1 MKHLFLLAA
10 ATTLSLLS
18 ANAQSDAN
26 TTVIQG
32 AFQEFNSNGGRTGVD
47 FHAPEATIGSPYLF
61 DKWVKGTVVTATD
74 TVVANP
80 GYRFNY
86 NKMTGVLLV
95 TQDQQTYIALD
106 KGSFKAFSLNDPLG
120 NVRSFEMVRAV
131 NPNSFVEVV
140 TKGSKYAIY
149 KLIKTKFKK
158 ADYRTDGLTETGD
171 RENQYI
177 DEFEYYVVNVSG
189 KPASAAKFV
198 LKRKSIK
205 EAFGADVAKVEG
217 YFAQHKDDDINDL
230 FVKDLGEY
238 LNQ

>member
-1 MKHLFLLAA
+1 MPWSGSFYW
-10 ATTLSLLS
+10 
-18 ANAQSDAN
+18 
-26 TTVIQG
+26 

-106 KGSFKAFSLNDPLG
+106 KGSFKAFTLSDPLG
-120 NVRSFEMVRAV
+120 NLHSFEVVRSV

-140 TKGSKYAIY
+140 TKGNKYAIY
-149 KLIKTKFKK
+149 KLIKTKYKK
-158 ADYRTDGLTETGD
+158 ADYRTDGLTESGD
-171 RENQYI
+171 KENQYI
-177 DEFEYYVVNVSG
+177 DEFEYYVVNVSA
-189 KPASAAKFV
+189 KAAPAAKFS
-198 LKRKSIK
+198 LKKKSIK
-205 EAFGADVAKVEG
+205 EAFGAGGPNVDA
-217 YFAQHKDDDINDL
+217 YFAQHKDDDINEA
-230 FVKDLGEY
+230 FVKELGEY

>member
-1 MKHLFLLAA
+1 MKNLLLLVT

-18 ANAQSDAN
+18 AQAQTDVN

-61 DKWVKGTVVTATD
+61 DKWVKGTVVTAAD
-74 TVVANP
+74 TVVSNP
-80 GYRFNY
+80 SYRFNY

-106 KGSFKAFSLNDPLG
+106 KGSFKAFTLNDPLG
-120 NVRSFEMVRAV
+120 SLRSFEIVRAV

-149 KLIKTKFKK
+149 KLIKTRYKK
-158 ADYRTDGLTETGD
+158 ADYRTDGLTESGD

-189 KPASAAKFV
+189 KANQSFKFS
-198 LKRKSIK
+198 LKKKSLK
-205 EAFGADVAKVEG
+205 EAFAADASRVDA

-230 FVKDLGEY
+230 FVKELGEY